1 MEYSIMY
8 SQNISAIQDTSSP
21 VAWFF
26 LLTIYAKDKPPLY
39 LVNNNE
45 PVMSQ
50 GIEYLPFPFQL
61 ALPSDDGETL
71 PKISLKI
78 SNISNEIIEAIRS
91 ELTPP
96 ELKVELVSSA
106 YPDIVEKRLDFLKLR
121 SVTYDALTITGQ
133 LEVVNV
139 MSSAFPSEVYDP
151 VHYPGMF
158 R

>member
-1 MEYSIMY
+1 MY
-8 SQNISAIQDTSSP
+8 SENTAAIQATSSS
-21 VAWFF
+21 VAWLF
-26 LLTIYAKDKPPLY
+26 LLTIQAKDKPPLY

-45 PVMSQ
+45 PIISQ

-61 ALPSDDGETL
+61 NLPSDDGESL
-71 PKISLKI
+71 PKVSLKI

-121 SVTYDALTITGQ
+121 SVSYDAITITGQ

-139 MSSAFPSEVYDP
+139 MTNAFPSEVYDP
-151 VHYPGMF
+151 VHFPGMF

>member
-1 MEYSIMY
+1 MY
-8 SQNISAIQDTSSP
+8 SQNTAAIQATSSS
-21 VAWFF
+21 VAWLF
-26 LLTIYAKDKPPLY
+26 LLTIEAKDKPPLY

-45 PVMSQ
+45 PIISR
-50 GIEYLPFPFQL
+50 GIEYLPFPFKL
-61 ALPSDDGETL
+61 NLPSDDGESL
-71 PKISLKI
+71 PKVSLTI

-96 ELKVELVSSA
+96 QLTVELVSSA
-106 YPDIVEKRLDFLKLR
+106 YPNIVEKRLDFLKLR
-121 SVTYDALTITGQ
+121 SVTYDAITITGQ

-139 MSSAFPSEVYDP
+139 MTNAFPSEVYDP

>member
-1 MEYSIMY
+1 MY
-8 SQNISAIQDTSSP
+8 SENTRAIQATSSS
-21 VAWFF
+21 VAWLF
-26 LLTIYAKDKPPLY
+26 LLTIQAKDKPPLY

-45 PVMSQ
+45 PIISQ

-61 ALPSDDGETL
+61 NLPSDDGESL
-71 PKISLKI
+71 PKVSLKI

-121 SVTYDALTITGQ
+121 SVSYDAITITGQ

-139 MSSAFPSEVYDP
+139 MTNAFPSEVYDP
-151 VHYPGMF
+151 VHFPGMF